1 MVQRVNHATPYM
13 TDGRIDSRIKMNG
26 QWIGRYSGTNSGLL
40 VIELDDVG
48 LHYEGIAC
56 AYDDNQSLP
65 GACAYIKTAD
75 KQNSFRASLQLLPI
89 DPGTGEPADWSSIV
103 SLFQPGVFVPQH
115 ADVQLEVCGDIL
127 NVAWKTD
134 IATSSFAEIQR
145 TKAGTP
151 TEYQPLSEVT
161 CWDEFKTYVSSLEYR
176 RYIFRG
182 QAEPLRL
189 RTGFH
194 RTGRANLTR
203 FLQDDIKTLHRHLSL
218 RTSHVFNL
226 SIPDENGAF
235 LNLVQ
240 HHGYPT
246 PLLDWTFS
254 PFVAAFFAYHSL
266 KNSEARVATEEKV
279 RVFIFDHKAWRETC
293 QQMTHL
299 TWRKPHFSIIEFIAI
314 DNERLTPQQS
324 ISSVTNV
331 DDIETY
337 IRSMESADKQFLR
350 IVDLPMK
357 ERPSVMKE
365 LSVMG
370 ITAGSLFPG
379 LDGACEELRE
389 RFFDL

>member
-1 MVQRVNHATPYM
+1 MY
-13 TDGRIDSRIKMNG
+13 G
-26 QWIGRYSGTNSGLL
+26 QWIGNYTGTNSGLL
-40 VIELDDVG
+40 VIDLDDFG
-48 LHYEGIAC
+48 THYEGIAW
-56 AYDDNQSLP
+56 AYDDDPLLP
-65 GACAYIKTAD
+65 GTFVAIKSPD
-75 KQNSFRASLQLLPI
+75 KQTSFQSRFPLNPVDPNTGLPTTW
-89 DPGTGEPADWSSIV
+89 DRMATGLP
-103 SLFQPGVFVPQH
+103 PNTRVPQY
-115 ADVQLEVCGDIL
+115 ADVRVDWDGDSL
-127 NVAWKTD
+127 TVEWTTD
-134 IATSSFAEIQR
+134 IDTSATAKITR
-145 TKAGTP
+145 TRMDAP
-151 TEYQPLSEVT
+151 TEYQPLPEVS
-161 CWDEFKTYVSSLEYR
+161 CWAEFKSFVGSLEHR
-176 RYIFRG
+176 RHIFRG
-182 QAEPLRL
+182 QSRPFRL

-194 RTGRANLTR
+194 RTGRANLPR
-203 FLQDDIKTLHRHLSL
+203 FLQQDVATLHRHLSL

-254 PFVAAFFAYHSL
+254 PFVAAFFAFHKI
-266 KNSEARVATEEKV
+266 KNSDARRNVDDKV
-279 RVFIFDHKAWRETC
+279 RIFIFDEKAWRGTLP
-293 QQMTHL
+293 QFNFL
-299 TWRKPHFSIIEFIAI
+299 TWRKPHFSIMEFIAI

-337 IRSMESADKQFLR
+337 IRSKENPEQQFLR
-350 IVDLPMK
+350 AVDLPINQ
-357 ERPSVMKE
+357 RPEVMKE